1 MNVLLVY
8 RLNART
14 IYFPEATA
22 VRIQR
27 DARGCDNWVIETPDD
42 VQLFTC
48 ANWYVYIQYN
58 ENK

>member
-1 MNVLLVY
+1 MTVLLVY
-8 RLNART
+8 KINSRT
-14 IYFPEATA
+14 VFFPKANA

-27 DARGCDNWVIETPDD
+27 DTSGCDNWVIETADD

-48 ANWYVYIQYN
+48 ANWYVYIQY